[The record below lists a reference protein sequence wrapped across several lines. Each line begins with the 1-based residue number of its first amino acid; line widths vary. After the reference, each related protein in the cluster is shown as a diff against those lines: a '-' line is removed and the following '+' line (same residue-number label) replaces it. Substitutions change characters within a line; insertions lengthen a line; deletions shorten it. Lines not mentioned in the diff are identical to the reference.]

1 MAQNRTFR
9 WVDVREGIGEDS
21 LRVLRRIN
29 TSTAIIA
36 LVCFFLPWV
45 QVSCAG
51 AKDTMT
57 GLDLARDSQGL
68 LWFIPVLMGALV
80 LSAII
85 RIKREEHRA
94 FALAST
100 MCGLLTA
107 YLMNRERLRVHD
119 ESGLIT
125 AQLTG
130 WFWLGFLS
138 TLAVAITGI
147 LMLLK
152 RQRAP

>member
-1 MAQNRTFR
+1 MMKF
-9 WVDVREGIGEDS
+9 
-21 LRVLRRIN
+21 LRHIN
-29 TSTAIIA
+29 TSAAIVV

-51 AKDTMT
+51 SRDMLS
-57 GLDLARDSQGL
+57 GVDLARDGHGL
-68 LWFIPVLMGALV
+68 LWFVPVLMGALIV
-80 LSAII
+80 SAILFM
-85 RIKREEHRA
+85 RRKQNKA

-100 MCGLLTA
+100 LCGLFTA

-119 ESGLIT
+119 ESGLIS

-138 TLAVAITGI
+138 TFAVAIPGI
-147 LMLLK
+147 VMLV
-152 RQRAP
+152 RRRSAP

>member
-1 MAQNRTFR
+1 M
-9 WVDVREGIGEDS
+9 IKI
-21 LRVLRRIN
+21 LRQIN
-29 TSTAIIA
+29 TSAAIII

-51 AKDTMT
+51 SKDTMS
-57 GLDLARDSQGL
+57 GLDLARDGHGL
-68 LWFIPVLMGALV
+68 LWFVPVLMGALI
-80 LSAII
+80 LSAIVRI
-85 RIKREEHRA
+85 RREQNKV

-100 MCGLLTA
+100 LCGLLTA

-119 ESGLIT
+119 ESGLVS

-138 TLAVAITGI
+138 TLAVAVSGI
-147 LMLLK
+147 AMLLR

>member
-1 MAQNRTFR
+1 MMK
-9 WVDVREGIGEDS
+9 I
-21 LRVLRRIN
+21 LRQIN
-29 TSTAIIA
+29 TSAAIIV

-51 AKDTMT
+51 AKDTMS
-57 GLDLARDSQGL
+57 GLDLARDGQGL
-68 LWFIPVLMGALV
+68 LWFIPVLMGALI
-80 LSAII
+80 LSAIVRI
-85 RIKREEHRA
+85 RREQNKA
-94 FALAST
+94 FAFASAL
-100 MCGLLTA
+100 CGLLTA

-130 WFWLGFLS
+130 WFWLGFIS
-138 TLAVAITGI
+138 TLAVATSGI
-147 LMLLK
+147 AMLVR

>member
-1 MAQNRTFR
+1 VNQNRTFR
-9 WVDVREGIGEDS
+9 CVGVREGAGEY
-21 LRVLRRIN
+21 LRFLRRIN
-29 TSTAIIA
+29 TSAAIIV

-51 AKDTMT
+51 AKDTLS
-57 GLDLARDSQGL
+57 GLDLARDGQGL
-68 LWFIPVLMGALV
+68 LWFVPGLMVALV

-94 FALAST
+94 FALASI

-119 ESGLIT
+119 ETCLIT

-130 WFWLGFLS
+130 WFWLGFIS
-138 TLAVAITGI
+138 TLAVAISGI

-152 RQRAP
+152 RQRTP

>member
-1 MAQNRTFR
+1 M
-9 WVDVREGIGEDS
+9 
-21 LRVLRRIN
+21 RVLRPIN
-29 TSTAIIA
+29 TSTAIIV

-51 AKDTMT
+51 AKDTMS
-57 GLDLARDSQGL
+57 GVDLARDGQGL
-68 LWFIPVLMGALV
+68 LWFVPVLMGALV

-94 FALAST
+94 FALVSAMS
-100 MCGLLTA
+100 GLLTA

-119 ESGLIT
+119 ESGLINS
-125 AQLTG
+125 QLTG
-130 WFWLGFLS
+130 WFWLGFIS
-138 TLAVAITGI
+138 TLLVAISGI